1 MRDEAH
7 DLQFAILDA
16 GLKHEPGAKHK
27 LGGRVVCDGH
37 GGIENMTDLEA
48 FILKDLLDSNFV
60 FLLGYVE
67 EAGGK
72 YDAKGAIAN
81 DLAVCVR
88 DLLLFA
94 GLAVGSDDLDYPRG
108 VIYRKS
114 SRGSNRSKERGRG
127 NEGVG

>member
-1 MRDEAH
+1 V
-7 DLQFAILDA
+7 
-16 GLKHEPGAKHK
+16 GY
-27 LGGRVVCDGH
+27 
-37 GGIENMTDLEA
+37 GGIGTTDLEA
-48 FILKDLLDSNFV
+48 LVLKNLLNSNFL
-60 FLLGYVE
+60 FLLRYVE

-108 VIYRKS
+108 VIYR
-114 SRGSNRSKERGRG
+114 
-127 NEGVG
+127 